1 MTPKAFARLARF
13 RHAERLL
20 RSPGHRSLASI
31 ALTCGYCDQA
41 HLNRD
46 FRDLAGCP
54 PPHPPTPP
62 RRATAP
68 PAPSHPSTAPS
79 APWPDAP
86 PPPTSHICAATP
98 QRRTWPPDE
107 PSGRPSG

>member
-31 ALTCGYCDQA
+31 ALTCGYYDQA

-46 FRDLAGCP
+46 FRDLAGCT
-54 PPHPPTPP
+54 PTAYLTHL
-62 RRATAP
+62 RND
-68 PAPSHPSTAPS
+68 PA
-79 APWPDAP
+79 
-86 PPPTSHICAATP
+86 AA
-98 QRRTWPPDE
+98 
-107 PSGRPSG
+107 GMAAG